1 MLVKHI
7 VSDGGLSRQVGNG
20 DNIACGDTIPATIA
34 TNAITITGSQLSGRF
49 VQRTTTGAG
58 TDTID
63 TAANIISALIAGLG
77 SVGVANGTAW
87 WVTWIQNAA
96 FAITLTATANT
107 GITVTSGVV
116 NASSV
121 KDFLVTVTNGTPA
134 QSYPGMTTNAS
145 AVVTGF
151 TADQLKNITTGM
163 VVTNA
168 VNGLQGTTVIG
179 VNIGAGSVTFSGNAN
194 ATSSTPVAI
203 NFSPTITLTG
213 IGQGLL

>member
-1 MLVKHI
+1 MLVKPL
-7 VSDGGLSRQVGNG
+7 VSDGGLNRQVNNG
-20 DNIACGDTIPATIA
+20 DNIAGGEIIPATIA

-77 SVGVANGTAW
+77 STGVANGTSW

-96 FAITLTATANT
+96 YAVTLTATANT

-145 AVVTGF
+145 AIVTGF